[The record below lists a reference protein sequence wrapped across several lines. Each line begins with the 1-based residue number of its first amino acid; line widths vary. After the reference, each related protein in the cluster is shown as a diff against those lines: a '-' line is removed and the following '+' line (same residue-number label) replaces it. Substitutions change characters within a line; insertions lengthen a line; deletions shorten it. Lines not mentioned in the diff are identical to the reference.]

1 MDPRQTPNPRTLFCL
16 GLLLFNQVS
25 LAIPR
30 WEEVDHYQGGASN
43 PLVIFACKNEIELPA
58 DDGRC
63 AALPESAISPALGIG
78 GISDPQI
85 NVEYVPAKPEAAI
98 RNKYG
103 AVFLRCPEKY
113 RASFYKSGMFPGQRA
128 QIVCIPNQ
136 WNDDRREPPP
146 ATLFSGWFNCGKGF
160 QISSMSGV
168 YTQSAGPVE
177 YQLFCLPANDKQI
190 D

>member
-1 MDPRQTPNPRTLFCL
+1 MMDPRQTPNPRTLFYL
-16 GLLLFNQVS
+16 GLLLFSQVS

-30 WEEVDHYQGGASN
+30 WEEVDHYQGGSSN

-63 AALPESAISPALGIG
+63 AALPESAISPVLGIG

-85 NVEYVPAKPEAAI
+85 NVEYVPAKPEADV

-113 RASFYKSGMFPGQRA
+113 RASLYRSGMFPGQRS
-128 QIVCIPNQ
+128 QVVCIPNQ
-136 WNDDRREPPP
+136 RSNDRGELP
-146 ATLFSGWFNCGKGF
+146 AVSLFSAWFSCGNGF

-177 YQLFCLPANDKQI
+177 YQLFCLPANDK
-190 D
+190 